1 MVNRQINI
9 LVQYAYERHPDIA
22 DVPTLVEIGK
32 TLEARQIFGF
42 FISSAAVGRSIVAPA
57 GLPPDRLTIL
67 RTAFDA
73 MLKDPELL
81 AEIGRTGLEFAPG
94 SGEQL
99 QELIRDTVGAS
110 TDVVERTKTILRQ

>member
-1 MVNRQINI
+1 MDPGRASGRIAGAELAAVAAAWELGVTGA
-9 LVQYAYERHPDIA
+9 LVPSR
-22 DVPTLVEIGK
+22 PTEPGDS
-32 TLEARQIFGF
+32 TG
-42 FISSAAVGRSIVAPA
+42 AAVGRSIVAPA
-57 GLPPDRLTIL
+57 GLLPDRLTIL

-81 AEIGRTGLEFAPG
+81 AEIGRTGLEFASG